1 MSPRSARS
9 PSPAPATTP
18 ARSKP
23 PGLKTSSPEWTPA
36 ADLGYTGVEG
46 IAIVPFRTP
55 PGGQLHESQAAYNAD
70 LSKIRSAVEHAIAHV
85 KTWRMLSQEGGRYRP
100 PLEKFQSTL
109 KAITGL
115 FFFTRLSQL

>member
-1 MSPRSARS
+1 MDV
-9 PSPAPATTP
+9 
-18 ARSKP
+18 
-23 PGLKTSSPEWTPA
+23 A

-46 IAIVPFRTP
+46 IAIVPLRTP

-85 KTWRMLSQEGGRYRP
+85 KTWRMLSEAGGRYRP

-109 KAITGL
+109 TAITGL
-115 FFFTRLSQL
+115 FFFTRLSQFRPPDPGSPPPEAVSPPARSPRAA